1 MSLYLLILISLSPE
15 LSIKCAETSVL
26 SRDFLD
32 ISASLKIVL
41 SKIVL
46 EFSKTVK
53 RKSK

>member
-1 MSLYLLILISLSPE
+1 VSLYLSILTSSSPE
-15 LSIKCAETSVL
+15 SSIKCAETGVL
-26 SRDFLD
+26 LRDSLD